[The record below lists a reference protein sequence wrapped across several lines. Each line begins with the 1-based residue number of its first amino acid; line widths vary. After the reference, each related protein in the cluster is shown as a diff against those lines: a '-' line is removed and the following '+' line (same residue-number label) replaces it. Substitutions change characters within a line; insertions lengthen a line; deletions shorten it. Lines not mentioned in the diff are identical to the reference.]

1 MKKVAENKK
10 NEKVQAK
17 KPTEIMT
24 KKFNPRALAQ
34 EQYDAYKKYIVAKLD
49 EVKEKIL
56 EEEYT
61 EIEGLTA
68 RSPAGDG
75 WGRDNNFIDFGF
87 DKEPK
92 DILEA
97 ANYLAFLRLY
107 VAGCIPVDET
117 YAGYDYINRDEYDEV

>member
-1 MKKVAENKK
+1 M
-10 NEKVQAK
+10 K

-34 EQYDAYKKYIVAKLD
+34 EQYDTYRKYIVSKLD

-56 EEEYT
+56 EEEYD
-61 EIEGLTA
+61 EIEELTA
-68 RSPAGDG
+68 CSPAGDG
-75 WGRDNNFIDFGF
+75 WGCDNNFVDFGF
-87 DKEPK
+87 DKDPK

-107 VAGCIPVDET
+107 ADGDIPVDET
-117 YAGYDYINRDEYDEV
+117 YVSGRDYINWDEGEER